1 MKKIITCFALLVVA
15 MTAGAYNLT
24 VGTSENGTITFK
36 VNNATVTQANEGDVV
51 TVVVTP
57 NTGYTVGTVTGVWY
71 AAQAKTRGVSVSK
84 DFTITPEND
93 VYQFTMK
100 AAHAEISATYSIV
113 ESETTVKVNTKETGK
128 EGSDV
133 ENVNM
138 VIKTPDDAASKTKSE
153 QRTVINAATG
163 QEETVTVTVVPVALE
178 SINIPEQTDAS
189 ETAKKNVTVT
199 VPGEVQSGN
208 VVYQIKEIKKDAFKA
223 PENSKTQVTKV
234 ILPETESTI
243 PVADGAMKPDGNLL
257 DVESPLALLDDYA
270 LMTSL
275 KDNFEARKISAV
287 VKAPNQYW
295 TFSSGVDCVLPEGV
309 TAYIVVWES
318 EQPQIVKL
326 AESDLLLQDGRRGIK
341 ANNGVLISSV
351 KGNAYEIVANP
362 GGQTSGTT
370 PATSDADSYKGNIL
384 VPTIVATNYAAGKYL
399 VLKNNTFHTIKSN
412 TSKVKPCKAV
422 LSLDKA
428 NK

>member
-1 MKKIITCFALLVVA
+1 MKKIITFFALLVVA

-36 VNNATVTQANEGDVV
+36 VNDATVTEANAGDVV

-71 AAQAKTRGVSVSK
+71 AAQANTRGVNVTK
-84 DFTITPEND
+84 DFTITPENN

-100 AAHAEISATYSIV
+100 AAHAEISATYNMVNV
-113 ESETTVKVNTKETGK
+113 ETKIKVDTKETDK
-128 EGSDV
+128 KSSDV
-133 ENVNM
+133 ANVNM
-138 VIKTPDDAASKTKSE
+138 SIKATDDAAEKTKSE
-153 QRTVINAATG
+153 QRTVVNKETG
-163 QEETVTVTVVPVALE
+163 QEETITVTVVPVALE
-178 SINIPEQTDAS
+178 SIDIPEQTDAS
-189 ETAKKNVTVT
+189 ETAKKSVTVS

-208 VVYQIKEIKKDAFKA
+208 VVYQISEIKEDAFKA

-234 ILPETESTI
+234 IMPDTESTI
-243 PVADGAMKPDGNLL
+243 SVAEGAMKPEGYVLE
-257 DVESPLALLDDYA
+257 VESPLALLDDYA
-270 LMTSL
+270 LMTPL

-287 VKAPNQYW
+287 VTAPNQYW

-309 TAYIVVWES
+309 TAYIVVWKS
-318 EQPQIVKL
+318 EQPQIVQL
-326 AESDLLLQDGRRGIK
+326 EESDLILKDGRRGIK
-341 ANNGVLISSV
+341 ANNGVLISSQ

-362 GGQTSGTT
+362 GSQTSGTT
-370 PATSDADSYKGNIL
+370 PATNDADSYEGNIL

-399 VLKNNTFHTIKSN
+399 VLKNNQFHTIKN
-412 TSKVKPCKAV
+412 NASKVKPCKAV